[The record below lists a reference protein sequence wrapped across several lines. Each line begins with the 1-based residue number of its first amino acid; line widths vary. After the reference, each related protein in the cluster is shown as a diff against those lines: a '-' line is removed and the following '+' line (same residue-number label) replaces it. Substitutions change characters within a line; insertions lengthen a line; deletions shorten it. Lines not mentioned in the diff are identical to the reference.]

1 MKRESQRMHPALLSP
16 LGRHTVSQA
25 PHPRDTLEL
34 ADTPNAVPWAR
45 LHTADLLSRW
55 GVPSEAAQTVQ
66 LLVSELVT
74 NAVQH
79 PQEQGEETQ
88 VSILSSRN
96 TSQTFALTLEKL
108 WDAVRVSVWDR
119 DARPPV
125 LKEVGVEAE
134 SGRGIFMVAMM
145 SRTWGCRPAVGVPGK
160 VVWAEV
166 GLLPIGRVGEDERAV
181 RPPGRPPSAEPG
193 IPKAAPADPNLL
205 GRVLVGVREL

>member
-1 MKRESQRMHPALLSP
+1 MGPVEPGCGAPSKDSRPGRPAVFIVGMSWPHGIRTVRVTTRIHVMKRESQRMHPALLSP

-55 GVPSEAAQTVQ
+55 GVPSEAAETVQ

-79 PQEQGEETQ
+79 PQEEGEERQ

-96 TSQTFALTLEKL
+96 TSQTFELTLEKL
-108 WDAVRVSVWDR
+108 SQPRCRPSAVDASRSTR
-119 DARPPV
+119 RPPRP
-125 LKEVGVEAE
+125 AP
-134 SGRGIFMVAMM
+134 SGRAP
-145 SRTWGCRPAVGVPGK
+145 RTRGAPTPARTGRRRPATAP
-160 VVWAEV
+160 
-166 GLLPIGRVGEDERAV
+166 RCRS
-181 RPPGRPPSAEPG
+181 PS
-193 IPKAAPADPNLL
+193 
-205 GRVLVGVREL
+205 

>member
-1 MKRESQRMHPALLSP
+1 M
-16 LGRHTVSQA
+16 SQA
-25 PHPRDTLEL
+25 PHPCNTLEL

-45 LHTADLLSRW
+45 LHTADLLPRW
-55 GVPSEAAQTVQ
+55 GVPAHAAETVQ

-79 PQEQGEETQ
+79 PQEQGEKTQ

-96 TSQTFALTLEKL
+96 TSRTFELTLEML
-108 WDAVRVSVWDR
+108 WDAVRVSVRDR

-125 LKEVGVEAE
+125 VKKVGVEAE
-134 SGRGIFMVAMM
+134 SGRGIFIVAMM
-145 SRTWGCRPAVGVPGK
+145 SRNWGHYPAVGIPGK

-166 GLLPIGRVGEDERAV
+166 GLLPVGRVGDAERAV

-193 IPKAAPADPNLL
+193 IPRAAPANPNLL
-205 GRVLVGVREL
+205 GRMLVGVREL

>member
-1 MKRESQRMHPALLSP
+1 M
-16 LGRHTVSQA
+16 SQA
-25 PHPRDTLEL
+25 PHPCNTLEL

-55 GVPSEAAQTVQ
+55 GVPAEAAQTVQ

-79 PQEQGEETQ
+79 PQEQGKETE

-96 TSQTFALTLEKL
+96 ASQTFELTLEML

-119 DARPPV
+119 DERPPV
-125 LKEVGVEAE
+125 LKEVGAEAE
-134 SGRGIFMVAMM
+134 SGRGILIVAMM
-145 SRTWGCRPAVGVPGK
+145 SRTWGCRPAVGIPGK

-166 GLLPIGRVGEDERAV
+166 GLLPVGRVGDDERAV
-181 RPPGRPPSAEPG
+181 GPPGRPPSAEPG
-193 IPKAAPADPNLL
+193 IPRAAPANPNLL
-205 GRVLVGVREL
+205 GRMLVGVREL

>member
-1 MKRESQRMHPALLSP
+1 M
-16 LGRHTVSQA
+16 
-25 PHPRDTLEL
+25 

-45 LHTADLLSRW
+45 LHTADLLSWW

-66 LLVSELVT
+66 LVVSELVT

-79 PQEQGEETQ
+79 PQEEGEGTQ

-96 TSQTFALTLEKL
+96 TSQTFELTLEKL

-145 SRTWGCRPAVGVPGK
+145 SRAWGYRPAVGIPGK

-166 GLLPIGRVGEDERAV
+166 GLLSIGRVGEDERAV
-181 RPPGRPPSAEPG
+181 RPPGRLPSAEPG
-193 IPKAAPADPNLL
+193 IPRAAPTDPNLL
-205 GRVLVGVREL
+205 GRVLVGVRER